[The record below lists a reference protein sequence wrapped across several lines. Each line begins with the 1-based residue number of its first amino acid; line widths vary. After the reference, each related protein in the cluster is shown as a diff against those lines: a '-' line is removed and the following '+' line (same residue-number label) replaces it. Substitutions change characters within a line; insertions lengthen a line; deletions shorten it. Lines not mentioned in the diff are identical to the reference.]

1 MKTIK
6 DGSIIFLIF
15 FIVVSILYAIHL
27 FRYEYIDRIG
37 NEGVIIRIDRITN
50 EVCFS
55 LSYINQYELGTDM
68 IYSSPDNLSNKVF
81 SCYLENFEKD

>member
-50 EVCFS
+50 EVC
-55 LSYINQYELGTDM
+55 LYIFPAHLGGSSSSAYSEDM
-68 IYSSPDNLSNKVF
+68 MKMVEPCD
-81 SCYLENFEKD
+81 